1 MIFPSIISYYTTI
14 VWWLNHNFYRR
25 VSWFIWGKKNND
37 LIVLPQPGM
46 VAGIG
51 VTIPKQPFSGQWI
64 SEINQISDVV
74 WQFNLP
80 EEFQ

>member
-1 MIFPSIISYYTTI
+1 MVKSQFLPEGIMIY
-14 VWWLNHNFYRR
+14 L
-25 VSWFIWGKKNND
+25 GKKNND